1 MKQRSTAAKATEH
14 RWNAYKSRQHLES
27 RVNACF
33 APDSRL
39 YTLPLDLHRFNL
51 SADLLHWHWKQA
63 FIRPLRGQLAMRAQP
78 LPLRYIYA
86 FDMRAPDAPKV
97 YLLTDAPDEE
107 VQAAFSCFWLHGD
120 NLRAQRLA
128 DIGAQYVAQ
137 LMTVQAHGIEGKR
150 VKKMY
155 TSSRALCAAG

>member
-1 MKQRSTAAKATEH
+1 MKTKSAATKTTEYCCNARRSQKHLAAKIA
-14 RWNAYKSRQHLES
+14 L
-27 RVNACF
+27 CF

-63 FIRPLRGQLAMRAQP
+63 FIRPLREQLAMRMPSCA
-78 LPLRYIYA
+78 LRYIYA
-86 FDMRAPDAPKV
+86 FDFRTPDAPKV

-107 VQAAFSCFWLHGD
+107 IQAAYAGFWLHGEHIHSD
-120 NLRAQRLA
+120 RLE
-128 DIGAQYVAQ
+128 DIGAACVASI
-137 LMTVQAHGIEGKR
+137 MTVQAHGIEGKR

-155 TSSRALCAAG
+155 TPSRSLGAAV

>member
-1 MKQRSTAAKATEH
+1 MKTKSAATKTTEYCCNARRSQKHLAAKIA
-14 RWNAYKSRQHLES
+14 L
-27 RVNACF
+27 CF
-33 APDSRL
+33 TPDSRL

-63 FIRPLRGQLAMRAQP
+63 FIRPLREQLAMRTPSWA
-78 LPLRYIYA
+78 LRYIYA
-86 FDMRAPDAPKV
+86 FDFRTPDAPKV

-107 VQAAFSCFWLHGD
+107 VQVAFSCFWLHGD
-120 NLRAQRLA
+120 NLHAERLA
-128 DIGAQYVAQ
+128 DIGAQYIAE

>member
-1 MKQRSTAAKATEH
+1 MKTKSAAVIATEH
-14 RWNAYKSRQHLES
+14 RWNTYQSRKHLTAKIAAS
-27 RVNACF
+27 F
-33 APDSRL
+33 SPDSRL
-39 YTLPLDLHRFNL
+39 YTLPLALHRFNL

-63 FIRPLRGQLAMRAQP
+63 FIRPLRGQLAMYAQP

-86 FDMRAPDAPKV
+86 FDMRTPDAPKV

-107 VQAAFSCFWLHGD
+107 VQVAFSCFWLHGD
-120 NLRAQRLA
+120 NLHAERLA
-128 DIGAQYVAQ
+128 DIGAQYIAE